1 MLSFIKRFKI
11 CKKITLCHAV
21 MKIMQCITRWKPF
34 KQDEITSLRNK
45 LTVFTNS
52 INPYGELSRLNV
64 YWLMCNF
71 VSLYKLNK
79 F

>member
-11 CKKITLCHAV
+11 CKKMTLVSCCNENKA
-21 MKIMQCITRWKPF
+21 CITRWKPF
-34 KQDEITSLRNK
+34 KLVKITSLRNK